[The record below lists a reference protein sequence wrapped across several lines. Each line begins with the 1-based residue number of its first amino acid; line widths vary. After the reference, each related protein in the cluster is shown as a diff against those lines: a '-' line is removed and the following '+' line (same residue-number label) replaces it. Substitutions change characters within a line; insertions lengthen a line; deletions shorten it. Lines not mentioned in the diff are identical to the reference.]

1 MRKEKDLDPHAIAG
15 PNVPRNSLTIINVGL
30 YQKSFFFDGRLQRL
44 GALGMRSPE
53 SMRDAGRDLTAVQAR
68 FPVVAEDEMRGYR
81 MLRHAEPGRMCDAL
95 VARLK
100 PHWQAAFA
108 TAFNDPRAAPA
119 SVSYERV
126 EQALPDYQR
135 SFVLLDNPWFRYIA
149 GDRAAISAVAKRGA
163 LL

>member
-81 MLRHAEPGRMCDAL
+81 MLRHAEPGRMCGRLGCTLKTAL
-95 VARLK
+95 
-100 PHWQAAFA
+100 
-108 TAFNDPRAAPA
+108 A
-119 SVSYERV
+119 SG
-126 EQALPDYQR
+126 
-135 SFVLLDNPWFRYIA
+135 FRH
-149 GDRAAISAVAKRGA
+149 RF
-163 LL
+163 